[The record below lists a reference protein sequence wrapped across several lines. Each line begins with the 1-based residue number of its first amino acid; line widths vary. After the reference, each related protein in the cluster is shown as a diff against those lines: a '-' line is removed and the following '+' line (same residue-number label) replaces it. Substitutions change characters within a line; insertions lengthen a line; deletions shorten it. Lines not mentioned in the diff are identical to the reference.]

1 MGALVQAIGVEQ
13 VSAVVIGTSPGKG
26 WGIAAT
32 ERELHLRGDFAYS
45 ARARHARNV
54 GLIFGSALACGTS
67 TSCSGTKALCC
78 RFSRLTRASGRGWLR
93 RQRKHLVTAAPAP
106 AAAVL
111 SSDRRVLGRQAVW
124 AVPYLLFVLAVAI
137 ATPDFFGMGFAC
149 AVVAVALALE
159 DRYLARW
166 QQRTGVRLYRSR
178 ERGWCKRDKIY
189 HVP

>member
-1 MGALVQAIGVEQ
+1 MPDSRTLAAELTGVARATRPLRPILIEQRAAAALA
-13 VSAVVIGTSPGKG
+13 
-26 WGIAAT
+26 AAT
-32 ERELHLRGDFAYS
+32 ALELLVIPPFVADGQQILFWSDLVLVAFA
-45 ARARHARNV
+45 
-54 GLIFGSALACGTS
+54 GLAAV
-67 TSCSGTKALCC
+67 
-78 RFSRLTRASGRGWLR
+78 WLR

-111 SSDRRVLGRQAVW
+111 SSDRRVLGSQAVW
-124 AVPYLLFVLAVAI
+124 AVPYLLFVLAGAI

-166 QQRTGVRLYRSR
+166 QQRTGVRLYRNR